1 MSLFNIRGSMA
12 TSASPSA
19 IIRNSLRLFVVTLLV
34 TAFAAIVAS
43 AHPATALAAVNDGA
57 RDSAGRPLATLTTR
71 EASSTPTTRLTAPV
85 EVQVR
90 WWGLIVSLD
99 RSTGCAVAHGIP
111 EAEALLNAIPPPWG
125 QLVILGI
132 RLQRALIASRMGA
145 EGVDIHI
152 NWAGIVHWAEPR
164 GPLQGC

>member
-1 MSLFNIRGSMA
+1 MSLFNIRGSTA
-12 TSASPSA
+12 TSASSSA
-19 IIRNSLRLFVVTLLV
+19 IIQSSPRLLVVTLLV
-34 TAFAAIVAS
+34 TAFVAIGAS
-43 AHPATALAAVNDGA
+43 AHPATALAAANDG
-57 RDSAGRPLATLTTR
+57 GRETTR
-71 EASSTPTTRLTAPV
+71 EASSTRLTAPV

-99 RSTGCAVAHGIP
+99 RSTGCAVAQGIP
-111 EAEALLNAIPPPWG
+111 EAEALLNIIPPPWG

-145 EGVDIHI
+145 EGVDVHI